1 MEDPDLSGA
10 KSDFGV
16 TGLGDTFPT
25 QYMREA
31 YAARFP
37 AAALQRLEAVFTLKS
52 TAQQMTNVLNEWLES
67 TAGSAARFQTLALLW
82 GAGDRRVPHQE
93 IIAALQVK
101 RATVSA
107 LMFSLEQDGLVRSV
121 GDQQDRRRMLA
132 TITEKGRRVITSA
145 IELNAGRL
153 EKTLASFSMEDLGL
167 LRNLLTRFK
176 DAFQVARQNASS

>member
-1 MEDPDLSGA
+1 MEDPDVH
-10 KSDFGV
+10 GV
-16 TGLGDTFPT
+16 AESTFPAP
-25 QYMREA
+25 YLREA

-37 AAALQRLEAVFTLKS
+37 PEALQRLETVFALKA
-52 TAQQMTNVLNEWLES
+52 TAQQMNNVLNEWLES
-67 TAGSAARFQTLALLW
+67 TAGSPARFQTLAMLW
-82 GAGDRRVPHQE
+82 AAGDQQVPHQE

-145 IELNAGRL
+145 MELNAGRL
-153 EKTLASFSMEDLGL
+153 GKTLAHFSPEDLGL
-167 LRNLLTRFK
+167 LRDLLTRFK
-176 DAFQVARQNASS
+176 SAFQAAHQNAS

>member
-1 MEDPDLSGA
+1 MEEPDPIGIPS
-10 KSDFGV
+10 
-16 TGLGDTFPT
+16 TFPT
-25 QYMREA
+25 PYMREA

-37 AAALQRLEAVFTLKS
+37 AAALQRLETVFALKA

-67 TAGSAARFQTLALLW
+67 TAGSPARFQALAMLW
-82 GAGDRRVPHQE
+82 GAGDRWVPHQE
-93 IIAALQVK
+93 IISALQVK

-132 TITEKGRRVITSA
+132 SITEKGRRVITSA

-153 EKTLASFSMEDLGL
+153 EKTLTHFSPEELGL
-167 LRNLLTRFK
+167 LQSLLLRFK
-176 DAFQVARQNASS
+176 DAFQVARENANS